1 MACSGLQVTRLTS
14 ELGLLSS
21 FLHQNLLKKKTNVTK
36 TMKATTELTEADTS
50 STGKPLAVLFC
61 ASVPTKIKWGKKKR
75 KEKKNRLHVM
85 LPLLS
90 EIMETHNLK
99 KIGISQSNNA
109 SMLQ

>member
-1 MACSGLQVTRLTS
+1 
-14 ELGLLSS
+14 
-21 FLHQNLLKKKTNVTK
+21 
-36 TMKATTELTEADTS
+36 MKATTELTEADTF
-50 STGKPLAVLFC
+50 STGKPVLFC
-61 ASVPTKIKWGKKKR
+61 TSVPTKIKCEKKR

-90 EIMETHNLK
+90 EIMETQNLK